1 MARLIGG
8 IGSSHVPAIGNAIER
23 ELHAD
28 PYWQPFFKGF
38 EPVWKWMEEKKP
50 DVAILVYN
58 DHGLNFFLDAMPTF
72 AIGAAAEYQ
81 NADEGW
87 GLKPQGPFKGD
98 PEFSWHLIDS
108 LVHEEFDITMCQEML
123 VDHGFT
129 VPMSLM
135 WPDQAERERV
145 RVIPLCVNV
154 VQYPFP
160 TARRCLKLGEAIG
173 RAVASF
179 EKDLDVV
186 ILGTG
191 GLSHQ
196 LDGERAGHTNPEFD
210 RAFLGRL
217 KDDPEWLLQF
227 SNYELAEK
235 VGPQGVEMIMWLI
248 MRGALGNNIREL
260 TRSQHVPI
268 SNTATGVVLYETLT
282 E

>member
-8 IGSSHVPAIGNAIER
+8 VGSSHVPAIGNAIEQG
-23 ELHAD
+23 LISD
-28 PYWQPFFKGF
+28 PYWAPFFDGYK
-38 EPVWKWMEEKKP
+38 PVWNWMEEKKP

-58 DHGLNFFLDAMPTF
+58 DHGLNFFLDTMPTF

-87 GLKPQGPFKGD
+87 GLKPLDPFQGD
-98 PEFSWHLIDS
+98 PEFSWHIIDS
-108 LVHEEFDITMCQEML
+108 LIHDEFDITMCQEML

-135 WPDQAERERV
+135 WPKQEQRDQV
-145 RVIPLCVNV
+145 KVIPLCVNV

-173 RAVASF
+173 KAVASYD
-179 EKDLDVV
+179 KDLDVV

-196 LDGERAGHTNPEFD
+196 LDGERAGHTNREFD
-210 RAFLGRL
+210 TEFLEKL
-217 KDDPEWLLQF
+217 KDEPEWLLKY
-227 SNYELAEK
+227 SNYELAEI

-248 MRGALGNNIREL
+248 MRGALGDNIREL
-260 TRSQHVPI
+260 SRNYHIPI
-268 SNTATGVVLYETLT
+268 SNTAAGVILFENEAV
-282 E
+282 